1 MNRLQKKIFFIFLFF
16 RVASFAQNE
25 WTLEACVDYALNHNL
40 KLNGLQYNTS
50 SNKESYRQSYREL
63 LPSVDANA
71 SYFIQYGRSIDPN
84 NNAIISTDFFSNT
97 YALNASIDIFQGFQ
111 KLNKIAASKF
121 LYKATQEAASQ
132 EKYLVAFRVMSAFYD
147 VQFLEGLIEISKK
160 QVEISQNNYNLVSK
174 QIDLG
179 LKAGADKYE
188 AASVLIGDKLIV
200 TQNENKLKAAKLKL
214 VQEMNLENTS
224 DISIN
229 TSTTHMLIEKKIHV
243 IDADAIYNNALSFMP
258 SIKAQEFR
266 VKAAKKDVNVA
277 RGNLYPTLTLLAGY
291 RTGYFET
298 NVDDAGNV
306 IPFKTQFS
314 DNANQFIGLSLQ
326 IPITNKWRSR
336 SEIKQQK
343 IILLQATNNLNIQKQ
358 ELNKLIQELVQSYQA
373 TKVEY
378 EQTQKNEAFRSV
390 AFTVAQKKYDKGMIS
405 LLDLYQSKNLYAKAQ
420 SENLQV
426 QLKLEVQKKTIDFYK
441 GIAVFNINTI
451 TQ

>member
-1 MNRLQKKIFFIFLFF
+1 MLHSQTN
-16 RVASFAQNE
+16 
-25 WTLEACVDYALNHNL
+25 WTLDACIDYALKHNL
-40 KLNGLQYNTS
+40 KLNDLHYNTS

-63 LPSVDANA
+63 LPTVDAGT

-97 YALNASIDIFQGFQ
+97 YSLNASLDIFQGFQ

-121 LYKATQEAASQ
+121 LYKATQETASQ
-132 EKYLVAFRVMSAFYD
+132 EKYLLAFRIMSAFYD
-147 VQFLEGLIEISKK
+147 VQFFEGLIEISEK
-160 QVEISQNNYNLVSK
+160 QVEISLSNYNLVTK
-174 QIDLG
+174 QIELG

-188 AASVLIGDKLIV
+188 AESVLIGDKLIV

-214 VQEMNLENTS
+214 VQEMNLENTL

-229 TSTTHMLIEKKIHV
+229 TSDANFVLEKKAQP
-243 IDADAIYNNALSFMP
+243 IDADSVYNTALSFMP

-277 RGNLYPTLTLLAGY
+277 RGNLYPTLTFLAGY

-298 NVDDAGNV
+298 NVDGAGNV

-314 DNANQFIGLSLQ
+314 DNANQFIGLSLR
-326 IPITNKWRSR
+326 IPISDKWRSR

-343 IILLQATNNLNIQKQ
+343 IILLQTANNLDIQKQ
-358 ELNKLIQELVQSYQA
+358 ELNKLIQELVQSYEA

-378 EQTQKNEAFRSV
+378 EQTKKNEAFRSLS
-390 AFTVAQKKYDKGMIS
+390 FDISQKRYSKGLIS
-405 LLDLYQSKNLYAKAQ
+405 LLDLYQSKNRYAKAQ
-420 SENLQV
+420 NENLQV
-426 QLKLEVQKKTIDFYK
+426 KLKLEVQKKTIDFYM
-441 GIAVFNINTI
+441 GLPVFNINTI
-451 TQ
+451 N